1 MQQLARYLGFGTVGL
16 IVMVLVVEAVTK
28 LTVIGVN
35 LIHTRID
42 SLVYTL
48 SNPSAQG
55 MEGII
60 RLCLYLVGGILV
72 IRFVIE
78 RGRRG

>member
-1 MQQLARYLGFGTVGL
+1 MRQLAIYLGFGVAGL
-16 IVMVLVVEAVTK
+16 IVTVVVAEVVTK
-28 LTVIGVN
+28 LTVIGLS
-35 LIHTRID
+35 LIHTQID
-42 SLVYTL
+42 TLVHTL

-72 IRFVIE
+72 FRFVIE